1 LEPHPASL
9 PEAELEHEAQHEIDD
24 DDEAE
29 NGTETAS

>member
-24 DDEAE
+24 DEAE

>member
-1 LEPHPASL
+1 VPKTTS
-9 PEAELEHEAQHEIDD
+9 AELEHEAQHEIDD